1 MGYAHV
7 LWACRFHPGYSEPRS
22 SCACSDHPSLQMI
35 HIVLLSPTRKY
46 TLCSTS
52 WATKHILLHHLI
64 WCLSQL
70 EWAAITQHYRLGGP
84 NNRNFIFSQLW
95 GPAKLRD
102 WPIQSLVRSL
112 LRACRWPLSHY
123 TSTCQ
128 RQTERNKETER
139 KKERKRKLWCLL
151 LKGTN
156 PIRSRLPLRTSLNR
170 ITFLLK

>member
-35 HIVLLSPTRKY
+35 HIVLLSSTRKY

-84 NNRNFIFSQLW
+84 NNRTLFSHSCGGQQNWGTGQFSLW
-95 GPAKLRD
+95 WGVFSELADDHYLT
-102 WPIQSLVRSL
+102 ILLHVRG
-112 LRACRWPLSHY
+112 R
-123 TSTCQ
+123 Q
-128 RQTERNKETER
+128 RETKR
-139 KKERKRKLWCLL
+139 QRERKRERESS
-151 LKGTN
+151 GV
-156 PIRSRLPLRTSLNR
+156 S
-170 ITFLLK
+170 F